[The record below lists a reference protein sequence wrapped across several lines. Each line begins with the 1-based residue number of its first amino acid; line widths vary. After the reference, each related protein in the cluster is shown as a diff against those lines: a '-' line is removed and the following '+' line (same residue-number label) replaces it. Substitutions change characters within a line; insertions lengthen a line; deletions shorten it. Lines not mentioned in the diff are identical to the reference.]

1 MFRTDTPSH
10 KYALSYWVSEA
21 NNWAHLHGYDGTV
34 EAGYLATVLAH
45 SDICFTPG
53 APNHGFVWE
62 LGLSPYQGRPATDR
76 WRTVLET
83 AQLLP
88 PTPPPRFPHL
98 TPPAWR
104 RRAFTRKT
112 LTAE

>member
-1 MFRTDTPSH
+1 LAFHRLAHMFRTDTPSH

-62 LGLSPYQGRPATDR
+62 LGLSPYQGRPATDAGAR
-76 WRTVLET
+76 FWK
-83 AQLLP
+83 P
-88 PTPPPRFPHL
+88 PSFC
-98 TPPAWR
+98 R
-104 RRAFTRKT
+104 RRHRQDFRI
-112 LTAE
+112 